1 MAEAVS
7 NEDRL
12 GDLMRQTQ
20 AGDSTAYAL
29 LLRELTPRI
38 RRIIG
43 KQRGF
48 AGEAEVED
56 LVQDVL
62 LSLHAVRATYN
73 PSRPFMPWLM
83 AIVHHRVVDGTR
95 RYART
100 ARREVAL
107 DAADVTKT
115 ELATNPVQGRSDD
128 VEAVRAAV
136 QKLPPGQ
143 RQAVELLKLQEL
155 SLKEAAAAS
164 GTSVGALKVASHR
177 AMAALRKALG
187 NRA

>member
-1 MAEAVS
+1 MAGAVS
-7 NEDRL
+7 TEDRL
-12 GDLMRQTQ
+12 GNLMRQAQ
-20 AGDSTAYAL
+20 AGDTTAYL
-29 LLRELTPRI
+29 TLLRELTPRI
-38 RRIIG
+38 RRIIA

-48 AGEAEVED
+48 AGEADVED

-100 ARREVAL
+100 GRREIAFE
-107 DAADVTKT
+107 DADVTRI
-115 ELATNPVQGRSDD
+115 EMATNPDQGRSDD

-136 QKLPPGQ
+136 QALPPGQ